1 MSRYYLFKSKKLI
14 LLAFLDVNIFIISH
28 ALFKTNFHY
37 LQIFVWLLISY
48 IIGRYHLKHVSKLR
62 YLIYSISLLLI
73 SKILFI
79 FIIFFLNI
87 YFKEIFYDFNL
98 FYPKIFTY
106 TFLSVSF
113 INLINLFDLNFKEK
127 KNFLFLGS
135 KKSFDELTRFYNLTK
150 NYDKIKYLDSFDQI
164 LTPYFSSKKN
174 IVIYEDNFL
183 TADDLF
189 YLRSNSNI
197 KFLDIL
203 VFQEKYLYSIK
214 PEFLKKYLKSKSK
227 NHNHFILAIQLKI
240 KRFFDIFVS
249 LILIL
254 VTSLIILF
262 CSILIII
269 EDGMPFL
276 FTQKRTGEN
285 LDLFDIYKL
294 RTMKKDSEK
303 NGPQWSKANDSRIT
317 KVGRFIRLTRID
329 ELPQLFLVLRGKM
342 SLIGP
347 RPERPE
353 IDKTIIEKIPN
364 FNYRYKIKPG
374 LSGWAQ
380 VNYPYGASI
389 NDSYIKLSYDLYY
402 ITNFSI
408 LLDLIIF
415 LKTLKMVINLKGA
428 IANK

>member
-1 MSRYYLFKSKKLI
+1 MSRYYLFKSKNLI
-14 LLAFLDVNIFIISH
+14 LLAFLDVNIFIITNG
-28 ALFKTNFHY
+28 LFKTNFHY
-37 LQIFVWLLISY
+37 LPIFVWLLISY
-48 IIGRYHLKHVSKLR
+48 IIGRYHSKSLAKLR
-62 YLIYSISLLLI
+62 YLIYSILLLLI
-73 SKILFI
+73 STILFI
-79 FIIFFLNI
+79 VIMLCLNI
-87 YFKEIFYDFNL
+87 YFKETFYDFNL
-98 FYPKIFTY
+98 FFPKILIYAFP
-106 TFLSVSF
+106 SISI
-113 INLINLFDLNFKEK
+113 INLLNIFDLKIKEK
-127 KNFLFLGS
+127 KKFLFLGS
-135 KKSFDELTRFYNLTK
+135 KKSFDELTKYYNLTK
-150 NYDKIKYLDSFDQI
+150 NYYKIKYLSTSDQI
-164 LTPYFSSKKN
+164 LTSNFSSKKN

-183 TADDLF
+183 TEDELF
-189 YLRSNSNI
+189 YFRLNSNI

-214 PEFLKKYLKSKSK
+214 PEFLQQYLKFKSINK
-227 NHNHFILAIQLKI
+227 NHFTLDVQIKI

-254 VTSLIILF
+254 LTSLIIIF
-262 CSILIII
+262 CSIFIII

-276 FTQKRTGEN
+276 FTQKRTGEDLN
-285 LDLFDIYKL
+285 LFDIYKL
-294 RTMKKDSEK
+294 RTMRKNSEK
-303 NGPQWSKANDSRIT
+303 NGPQWSKANDLRIT
-317 KVGRFIRLTRID
+317 KVGRFIRLARID

-415 LKTLKMVINLKGA
+415 FKTLKMVLTLKGA
-428 IANK
+428 IPNQ